1 VLPATLLV
9 SAIDVALFEQILCDV
24 GVAVADGIGL
34 TVTVAVIGVPVHPP
48 AVGVIV

>member
-1 VLPATLLV
+1 MLP
-9 SAIDVALFEQILCDV
+9 EQICCEE
-24 GVAVADGIGL
+24 GVAVTVGAGL